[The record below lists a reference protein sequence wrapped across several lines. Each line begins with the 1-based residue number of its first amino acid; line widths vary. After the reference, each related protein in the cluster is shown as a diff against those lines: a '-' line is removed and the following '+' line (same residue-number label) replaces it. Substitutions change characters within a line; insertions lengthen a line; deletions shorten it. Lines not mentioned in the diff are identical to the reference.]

1 MVASIG
7 AVASASQGVSYYERD
22 GYYAKDDPEHRAGS
36 AWAGRG
42 AEALGLSGQVDPG
55 VFKAVLE
62 GRVPDG
68 RGRRLGRRV
77 KDGAIAHRPGR
88 DLTLS
93 APKSV
98 SLAALVGGDER
109 MVAAHD
115 KAVKR
120 TLEWVEEHVAETRLR
135 DPKTGRMVRA
145 GGQEMVAATFR
156 HDTSRNL
163 DPQLHTHAVIA
174 NMLLGEDDK
183 WRTMANE
190 KLYASK
196 MLIGALYRSE
206 LAKGLK
212 EIGYGIEKTHADGRF
227 EIAGVSREVIEAFS
241 TRRTEI
247 QAAMN
252 ERGLGKPGANPR
264 LAERAAL
271 MTRSYKRE
279 MDREALREIWQRQA
293 ADLGFDAQELRTEAA
308 QREPTREH
316 SQEPGTAPD
325 EIREPEKTPAERAV
339 AWAVEHLAEREAVFS
354 RNDLLAAALAS
365 EPGAVAI
372 EDVLHA
378 VDDLEKSGKLHA
390 ANLPVPG
397 ESFTTDKAIADEKET
412 IALMHEGQGRGAI
425 PMRGRAVDK
434 ALRNGPLTVGQKA
447 AVKMILSDEDR
458 VVGVQG
464 YAGTGKTR
472 MLNRTRALLEKR
484 GFRVKGL
491 APSASAAQTLAA
503 ESGIESETLQR
514 FLARNAGVAAGRL
527 TEKGQRE
534 MRAAFKKTVLVVDE
548 GSLASTVQT
557 RNLLR
562 IARELRLPRVVL
574 VGDGKQLDA
583 VDAGK
588 PFVQLQQSGMKT
600 ATMDEIMRQ
609 REPELKAAVEAS
621 LGGDI
626 KKAFEKLG
634 ANVAEVEPD
643 NLAGAAA
650 ARWLRLPSEQ
660 RENTGLIAPSHKLR
674 HKINDI
680 VRERLIREGQV
691 TGPALETTR
700 LMSRGYTRAQKT
712 LADNYT
718 ARSVVGFHRSYKRL
732 GVEKGDEL
740 KVHNIDRSAGTVN
753 LIGNDGEL
761 VNWDPRKLAAR
772 TGGVEV
778 YRADLF
784 ELRQGDRIRWTK
796 NDAAYG
802 LVNSQTAEVTGVK
815 DGAVSFKLED
825 GRTLDLKKGD
835 PQLSHID
842 RSWASTA
849 HAFQGRT
856 VDTVIAAMEANHPHL
871 TTQKTLYVEI
881 SRARDRA
888 ELVTD
893 NRDAL
898 RERLESVT
906 GERIS
911 ALEAVAPVQDKPVEP
926 ALETVHD
933 QGWEEIGPEA
943 WEQSH
948 EREKVHEPHDV
959 EMEM

>member
-7 AVASASQGVSYYERD
+7 AIASASQGVSYYERD
-22 GYYAKDDPEHRAGS
+22 GYYAQDDPAHKEAS
-36 AWAGRG
+36 AWTGKGAGELNLTG
-42 AEALGLSGQVDPG
+42 PVEPEL
-55 VFKAVLE
+55 FKKILE
-62 GRVPDG
+62 GYVPDG
-68 RGRRLGRRV
+68 TGHRLGRRE
-77 KDGAIAHRPGR
+77 KDGTVLHRPGR
-88 DLTLS
+88 DITLS

-98 SLAALVGGDER
+98 SLAALIGGDR
-109 MVAAHD
+109 RIVTAHD

-120 TLEWVEEHVAETRLR
+120 TLGWVEKNVVETRLR
-135 DPKTGRMVRA
+135 DAEKGRMVRA
-145 GGQEMVAATFR
+145 GGQKMVAATFR

-174 NMLLGEDDK
+174 NMLKGVDNK

-241 TRRTEI
+241 TRRAEI
-247 QAAMN
+247 KAAMKQ
-252 ERGLGKPGANPR
+252 RGLGDPGANPR
-264 LAERAAL
+264 VAERAAL

-279 MDREALREIWQRQA
+279 MDREALRENWQRQA
-293 ADLGFDAQELRTEAA
+293 ADLDFDAHELRAEAA
-308 QREPTREH
+308 QREPAKEN
-316 SQEPGTAPD
+316 SQAPD
-325 EIREPEKTPAERAV
+325 TASDEKREPEKTPAERAV

-354 RNDLLAAALAS
+354 RNDLLAASLAS

-372 EDVLHA
+372 EDVLQA
-378 VDDLEKSGKLHA
+378 AEDLEKSGKLHA

-397 ESFTTDKAIADEKET
+397 ESFTTDIAIADEKET
-412 IALMHEGQGRGAI
+412 IALMHEGQGRGAM

-514 FLARNAGVAAGRL
+514 FVARNSGVAAGRL

-609 REPELKAAVEAS
+609 REPELKAAVKAS

-634 ANVAEVEPD
+634 SNVAEVEPD
-643 NLAGAAA
+643 NLPGAAA
-650 ARWLRLPSEQ
+650 ARWLRLSPEQ

-700 LMSRGYTRAQKT
+700 LMSRGYTRAQKS

-718 ARSVVGFHRSYKRL
+718 AGSVVGFHRAYKRL
-732 GVEKGDEL
+732 GVEQGDEL
-740 KVHNIDRSAGTVN
+740 KVHDIDRRAGTVN

-761 VNWDPRKLAAR
+761 VNWDPGKLAGR

-778 YRADLF
+778 YSADSF

-796 NDAAYG
+796 NDAVYG
-802 LVNSQTAEVTGVK
+802 LVNSQTAEVAGVK
-815 DGAVSFKLED
+815 NGTVSFKLED
-825 GRTLDLKKGD
+825 GRTLDLTKDD
-835 PQLSHID
+835 PQLRHID

-893 NRDAL
+893 DRDAL
-898 RERLESVT
+898 RERLEAVT

-911 ALEAVAPVQDKPVEP
+911 ALEAVEPAKAKVVEP
-926 ALETVHD
+926 ALETTHD
-933 QGWEEIGPEA
+933 QRWEEVGPEA

-948 EREKVHEPHDV
+948 EPEKVHEPRGI